1 MHAVI
6 KTGGKQYR
14 VALNDTIEIE
24 KVPAEVGEH
33 VSFPHVLMVTGE
45 AGTQIGKPMLAGA
58 QVAAEV
64 VEQMRGD
71 KVIIFK
77 KRRRH
82 NYRRKKGHRQELSVV
97 RITEILTG
105 GAKPAKAAKLLDASA
120 PGMGYMP
127 KEKLARRDGSINK
140 PKVFG
145 LLQAPDGKADDL
157 SLISGVGPKLTE
169 KLNQAGV
176 WHFWQVSAMGE
187 SDIATV
193 EKGMGFD
200 GRIKREQWAEQAR
213 ELMAGKAP
221 RSKVDRAK
229 AGDSED

>member
-14 VALNDTIEIE
+14 VAANDLLEIE
-24 KVPAEVGEH
+24 KIPAEVGEH
-33 VSFPHVLMVTGE
+33 VAFPDVLMVTGE
-45 AGTQIGKPMLAGA
+45 AGTHIGKPMVTGA

-64 VEQMRGD
+64 VEHMRGD

-77 KRRRH
+77 KKRRH
-82 NYRRKKGHRQELSVV
+82 NYRRKKGHRQELTVV

-105 GAKPAKAAKLLDASA
+105 GAAPAKTAKLLDASA
-120 PGMGYMP
+120 PGTGYMP
-127 KEKLARRDGSINK
+127 AAKLARRDGSVNK

-157 SLISGVGPKLTE
+157 SLIGGVGPKLHE

-176 WHFWQVSAMGE
+176 WHFWQVAAM
-187 SDIATV
+187 SDAEIATV

-200 GRIKREQWAEQAR
+200 GRIKREEWREQAK
-213 ELMAGKAP
+213 ELMAGKPP
-221 RSKVDRAK
+221 RAKTDRARR
-229 AGDSED
+229 DVEDV